1 MSRIE
6 RSDKAFSLMD
16 RNRDNSISVDEF
28 IKVDGLCLVAQP
40 DVLLIFGFL
49 CRSSKSREQQC
60 ATMWSTIIIMVDH
73 IAMWSTI
80 VDYH

>member
-28 IKVDGLCLVAQP
+28 IKVA
-40 DVLLIFGFL
+40 
-49 CRSSKSREQQC
+49 S
-60 ATMWSTIIIMVDH
+60 
-73 IAMWSTI
+73 
-80 VDYH
+80 